1 MTNTNIDVLKNFDKD
16 KPKSIIKNTQNTQN
30 TQNIEKINHK
40 IILEVINELKEKQTY
55 SLSSNIHSNVNYN
68 HVLINKNIVNTI
80 NCTYGIKGG
89 FCKCC
94 GNFTEYSLRRRRF
107 Y

>member
-1 MTNTNIDVLKNFDKD
+1 MTNINSNVLKNFDKN
-16 KPKSIIKNTQNTQN
+16 KPKSIIQNTQN
-30 TQNIEKINHK
+30 MENINHK
-40 IILEVINELKEKQTY
+40 IILEVINELKEKQPF

-68 HVLINKNIVNTI
+68 YVSINKNIVDI
-80 NCTYGIKGG
+80 IPCTYRVTGG